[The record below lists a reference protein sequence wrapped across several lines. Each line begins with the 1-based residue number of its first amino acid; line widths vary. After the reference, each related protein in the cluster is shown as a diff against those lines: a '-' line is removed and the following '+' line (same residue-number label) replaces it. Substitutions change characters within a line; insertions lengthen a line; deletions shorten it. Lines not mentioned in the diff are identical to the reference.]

1 VDRARA
7 LRLGLSMI
15 RRDFPRALIWTS
27 LILELVG
34 VAAAFFVGIVTLV
47 LSTLWALVDAAP

>member
-1 VDRARA
+1 
-7 LRLGLSMI
+7 MI